1 MTTET
6 PTGPPTTRDTRP
18 PRGAPIADAVV
29 LLAFLALGRRSHGL
43 EESGLMWFLTVLWP
57 LAFAW
62 VVGALSLSLYTAR
75 TREFLRLVGVIAITA
90 VLGGL
95 LRHFTP
101 GHAMFSAFNVVLSC
115 GLLLGTAGWRV
126 VWRVARR

>member
-1 MTTET
+1 MTA
-6 PTGPPTTRDTRP
+6 PTSTSTVDARP
-18 PRGAPIADAVV
+18 PRWAPLADAVV
-29 LLAFLALGRRSHGL
+29 LMVFVGIGRRTHGL
-43 EESGLMWFLTVLWP
+43 GTTGLTWFLTVLWP

-75 TREFLRLVGVIAITA
+75 TREFARLIGTIVITA

-115 GLLLGTAGWRV
+115 GLLLGMGGWRV
-126 VWRVARR
+126 VLRVVRR

>member
-1 MTTET
+1 MTA
-6 PTGPPTTRDTRP
+6 PAAAVPTTARP
-18 PRGAPIADAVV
+18 PRWAPFADAAV
-29 LLAFLALGRRSHGL
+29 LLVFVGIGRRSHGL
-43 EESGLMWFLTVLWP
+43 EETGLTWFLTVLWP

-62 VVGALSLSLYTAR
+62 VVGSLALSLYTAR
-75 TREFLRLVGVIAITA
+75 TRESVRLVGTIVITA

-115 GLLLGTAGWRV
+115 GLLLGTGGWRV
-126 VWRVARR
+126 VLRVVRR